1 MVSFHKETL
10 ESNDIPTFGDFL
22 YRLGSSA
29 AAPLLPGVGGGQQKA
44 LTHCSRTTTSLIGDQ
59 DFQRSNSCGK
69 VSTFKL
75 DM

>member
-29 AAPLLPGVGGGQQKA
+29 APPPSWGGGRS
-44 LTHCSRTTTSLIGDQ
+44 TESSFSLLQNYYFIDR
-59 DFQRSNSCGK
+59 RSGLSK
-69 VSTFKL
+69 VK
-75 DM
+75 

>member
-29 AAPLLPGVGGGQQKA
+29 APPPTSWGGGQSTESSYTLLQNYYFID
-44 LTHCSRTTTSLIGDQ
+44 R
-59 DFQRSNSCGK
+59 RSGLSK
-69 VSTFKL
+69 VK
-75 DM
+75 

>member
-29 AAPLLPGVGGGQQKA
+29 APPHFLGWGAVNRKLLHTAPELL
-44 LTHCSRTTTSLIGDQ
+44 LH
-59 DFQRSNSCGK
+59 
-69 VSTFKL
+69 
-75 DM
+75 